1 MVTHPVVKEELLR
14 AMCHPE
20 VFKRLPKGGVRMLKV
35 THTRDRKSIKKWSQK
50 YVVTAKGGSTIVSLN
65 IYGDEF
71 VGGAVCIEQDGFCK
85 KTGRELAFLR
95 AVEKYW
101 KSLET
106 RR

>member
-20 VFKRLPKGGVRMLKV
+20 VFKRLPKGGVRVMQVEHIRETEAVKGYRFK
-35 THTRDRKSIKKWSQK
+35 TIIS
-50 YVVTAKGGSTIVSLN
+50 AKGGNTIVSLN

-71 VGGAVCIEQDGFCK
+71 VAAAHCSEQENFCK
-85 KTGRELAFLR
+85 KFGRELAFIR

-101 KSLET
+101 KYLET